1 MINLNYLMDQI
12 MYQLF
17 KIREKINNPL
27 INIYVNKVEN
37 RVTFK
42 VKTGYSLELLP
53 PETMDCLEVLKIK

>member
-1 MINLNYLMDQI
+1 MDQI

-37 RVTFK
+37 RITFK
-42 VKTGYSLELLP
+42 VKTGYSLELLT

>member
-1 MINLNYLMDQI
+1 

-37 RVTFK
+37 RITFK
-42 VKTGYSLELLP
+42 VKTGYSLELLT